1 MAVKSWATSLALAA
15 LGSLLLPDAG
25 VCDVKVLPDAR
36 STPTFPEPPD
46 AVTVVASPAPK
57 ALDAT
62 TAAGEAAGAPADAVQ
77 AIVSP
82 APDALPARTAIGD
95 AADVPAL
102 AEPSILQRMLTWMVE
117 IFNPLAARR

>member
-1 MAVKSWATSLALAA
+1 MAVKSCATSLALAA
-15 LGSLLLPDAG
+15 LGCLLLSDAG

-36 STPTFPEPPD
+36 STPTFPEQSD
-46 AVTVVASPAPK
+46 AVTAVASPAPK
-57 ALDAT
+57 PLDAM

-102 AEPSILQRMLTWMVE
+102 AEQSILLRMLTWVMQ
-117 IFNPLAARR
+117 IFSPLAPR